1 VETFGNKVSFVTLT
15 KMPLMLLQVISL
27 SLINPK
33 TQRLKRLFTW
43 LSLLLWAILMMF
55 NLMDGDICNDG
66 SPRESKDSSQGES
79 EDGRSFQVAYEQ
91 LYKECVNDKSK
102 RTKAFSKG

>member
-1 VETFGNKVSFVTLT
+1 METFGNKVSFATLK
-15 KMPLMLLQVISL
+15 KMPLMLLQVMSL
-27 SLINPK
+27 SLINLK

-43 LSLLLWAILMMF
+43 LSLLWAILMMF

-79 EDGRSFQVAYEQ
+79 EDSQSFQVAYEQ
-91 LYKECVNDKSK
+91 LYKECVNDKKK